1 MGDTANELHGKL
13 KKADERVAYLERTL
27 DYVLAYSGAKK
38 PVRAAAPETAA
49 VVESEAVADGSTNN
63 EDSGDKENS
72 EADGGNENTVTEGG
86 VAAGGKAARKA
97 SRKAPVTKKKR
108 GGSTNKGK
116 KMRVLSALHP
126 FVLILFPLTAVL
138 FLHFIR
144 RRHIPLSWS
153 LQFESRQEHNQE
165 NGEIHQN
172 HRALD
177 LENGDRRQ
185 TAA

>member
-116 KMRVLSALHP
+116 KNEGAECVASFRFDFVSSHCRPVLAFHSTQTYT
-126 FVLILFPLTAVL
+126 LILVITV
-138 FLHFIR
+138 
-144 RRHIPLSWS
+144 
-153 LQFESRQEHNQE
+153 
-165 NGEIHQN
+165 
-172 HRALD
+172 
-177 LENGDRRQ
+177 
-185 TAA
+185 